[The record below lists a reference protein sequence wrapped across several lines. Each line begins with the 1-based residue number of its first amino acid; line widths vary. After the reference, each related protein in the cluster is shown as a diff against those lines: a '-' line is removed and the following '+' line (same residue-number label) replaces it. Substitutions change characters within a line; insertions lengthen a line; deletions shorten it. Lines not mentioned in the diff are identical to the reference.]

1 MIILLI
7 RLHQDTQV
15 HVITNMYKTKHRERG
30 EKGREGGREGL
41 REGLREEG
49 GRERYTMYMQSLIIH
64 TQMMVL
70 TCA

>member
-30 EKGREGGREGL
+30 ERGREGG